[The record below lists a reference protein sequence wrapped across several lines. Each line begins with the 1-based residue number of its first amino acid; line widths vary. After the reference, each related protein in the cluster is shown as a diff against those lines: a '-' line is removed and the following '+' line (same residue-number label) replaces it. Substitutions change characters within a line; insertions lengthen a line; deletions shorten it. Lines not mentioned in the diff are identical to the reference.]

1 MTRPVLPLPE
11 IDDEEL
17 HEHAKLFHVVLLDDD
32 EHTYDY
38 VVDMLQKLFFMSAD
52 QAFTHA
58 VEVDA
63 QKRTIVMT
71 CELEPAEF
79 ARQQIHAYGADWRMV
94 QSKGSMSAIIEPA
107 QN

>member
-1 MTRPVLPLPE
+1 
-11 IDDEEL
+11 
-17 HEHAKLFHVVLLDDD
+17 
-32 EHTYDY
+32 
-38 VVDMLQKLFFMSAD
+38 MSAD

>member
-17 HEHAKLFHVVLLDDD
+17 DEHAKLFHVVLLDDD

-38 VVDMLQKLFFMSAD
+38 VVEMLQKLFFMSAD

-79 ARQQIHAYGADWRMV
+79 ARQQIHSYGADWRM
-94 QSKGSMSAIIEPA
+94 SNSAGSMSAIIEPA
-107 QN
+107 RN